1 MVAQIYSASTVFHQS
16 SILTDQCYKACLSNK
31 TKVQGKSD
39 MVAHLVT
46 ERLRQEEPE
55 YEVRLDYTRA
65 CSKNTNMALAD
76 KSVASYS
83 NNIYIR

>member
-1 MVAQIYSASTVFHQS
+1 MVAQIYSASIVFHQS

-31 TKVQGKSD
+31 IKVQGKSD
-39 MVAHLVT
+39 MVAHLVI

-65 CSKNTNMALAD
+65 CSRNTN
-76 KSVASYS
+76 KYS
-83 NNIYIR
+83 TSRQAHGFL